1 MNRRTR
7 ISPIARIEFLVFFDL
22 IKRSEGKFRI
32 FFTGFS
38 YKVSQSQDRCG
49 FNGLFGRFIL
59 NKSAEPVAISI

>member
-38 YKVSQSQDRCG
+38 CKVSQSQVWQD
-49 FNGLFGRFIL
+49 
-59 NKSAEPVAISI
+59 